1 MPVSPRRPEPATS
14 GPRVILGI
22 DPGSNRT
29 GFGIVAMKGK
39 ELRALDHGTIR
50 TPREADLG
58 TRLRVIYEAVA
69 ALAARYKPDE
79 IAIERA
85 FVHINPASALA
96 LGQARGAALAGALA
110 EPACYFDYAPRAVKL
125 AIVGS
130 GKADK
135 TQVAHMVRHLL
146 KLTGPIGEDASDAL
160 AIAVCHAHSRGL
172 AARLRVSA

>member
-1 MPVSPRRPEPATS
+1 MPASPRRPEPVAAGS
-14 GPRVILGI
+14 RVILGI

-29 GFGIVAMKGK
+29 GFGIVAMSGH
-39 ELRALDHGTIR
+39 ELRALDYGTIR
-50 TPREADLG
+50 TPREANLG
-58 TRLRVIYEAVA
+58 TRLRVIYEGVA
-69 ALAARYKPDE
+69 ALAARHGPNE
-79 IAIERA
+79 IAVERA

-96 LGQARGAALAGALA
+96 LGQARGAALAGALTV
-110 EPACYFDYAPRAVKL
+110 PADYFDYAPRAVKL

-160 AIAVCHAHSRGL
+160 AVALCHAHSRGL
-172 AARLRVSA
+172 AEKLGVSA